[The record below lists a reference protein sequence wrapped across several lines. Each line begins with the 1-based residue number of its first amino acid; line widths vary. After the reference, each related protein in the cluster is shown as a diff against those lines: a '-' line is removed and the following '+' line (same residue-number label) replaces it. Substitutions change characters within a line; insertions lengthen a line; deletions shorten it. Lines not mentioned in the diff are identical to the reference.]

1 MGPDLFS
8 GWGIRTVGTREAR
21 YNPMAY
27 HNGSVWPHDNA
38 LAAAGL
44 GRYGLTAG
52 VAAIAEGLFDAS
64 LHIDM
69 QRMPELFCGFRR
81 RPGEGPTLYPVACA
95 PQAWAAGA
103 VFLILQSCL
112 GLSID
117 AVEGQVNVSHARL
130 PQFLDRVTIH
140 GLTVGPGTSLDLL
153 FDRHAHDVGVTVL
166 DRTGRVAVIV
176 TK

>member
-21 YNPMAY
+21 YNPMSY

-44 GRYGLTAG
+44 GRYGLTDG

-81 RPGEGPTLYPVACA
+81 RPGEGPRCIRWP
-95 PQAWAAGA
+95 
-103 VFLILQSCL
+103 
-112 GLSID
+112 
-117 AVEGQVNVSHARL
+117 ARRR
-130 PQFLDRVTIH
+130 P
-140 GLTVGPGTSLDLL
+140 GPPAL
-153 FDRHAHDVGVTVL
+153 FS
-166 DRTGRVAVIV
+166 
-176 TK
+176 